1 MYPSMENIVTA
12 LKAMGHNERL
22 RILALLSYGEL
33 TVSEIVKILGL
44 SQPRVTQYIKSL
56 EDAGVIDRV
65 KEGSWVFSR
74 LNRVDRSMFELIS
87 AVLSKLPF
95 DDAVL
100 TSDRRRLEDIRAE
113 RAVAAD
119 KFFTYVAN
127 DAGQLGDEYLPR
139 NDIELRVQNL
149 LGADQYEFMI
159 DLGTGTGRM
168 LELMADRVSRGA
180 GVDNSPEMLKV
191 ARHKLSSKDLGH
203 LTVRM
208 GDLTATPFS
217 SGVADLV
224 TIHQVLHYLD
234 DPAEAIRET
243 GRVLRSNGAALI
255 VDFAA
260 HNQEEFRDKYAHR
273 RLGFQDS
280 DIRQWAGDNQM
291 SVAKIEHIE
300 TESSK
305 PDVKLW
311 LCKKSSVAA

>member
-1 MYPSMENIVTA
+1 MTLMETIVTA
-12 LKAMGHNERL
+12 LKAMGHSERL
-22 RILALLSYGEL
+22 RIVALLSYGEL

-74 LNRVDRSMFELIS
+74 LNRADRPMSELVS
-87 AVLSKLPF
+87 AVLSKLPV
-95 DDAVL
+95 DSAVL
-100 TSDRRRLEDIRAE
+100 TSDRRRLEDIRAD

-119 KFFTYVAN
+119 KFFTDVAN

-139 NDIELRVQNL
+139 QDIDMRVQKL
-149 LGADQYEFMI
+149 LSADQYEFMI

-191 ARHKLSSKDLGH
+191 ARHKLSSQDLGH

-234 DPAEAIRET
+234 DPAEAIREA
-243 GRVLRSNGAALI
+243 GRVLRTEGTVLI
-255 VDFAA
+255 VDFAS
-260 HNQEEFRDKYAHR
+260 HNQEEFREKYAHR
-273 RLGFQDS
+273 RLGFQDA
-280 DIRQWAGDNQM
+280 DINQWASENHI
-291 SVAKIEHIE
+291 SITNIEHIK
-300 TESSK
+300 TEVDK

-311 LCKKSSVAA
+311 LCKKKTISA

>member
-1 MYPSMENIVTA
+1 MTV
-12 LKAMGHNERL
+12 LKVMAHSERL

-74 LNRVDRSMFELIS
+74 LNRTNRSMFELVS
-87 AVLSKLPF
+87 AVLSRLPV

-100 TSDRRRLEDIRAE
+100 TSDRRRLEDIRAD

-127 DAGQLGDEYLPR
+127 DSGQLGDEYLPR
-139 NDIELRVQNL
+139 TDIDLQVQKL
-149 LGADQYEFMI
+149 LGTEQFEFMI

-168 LELMADRVSRGA
+168 LELLSERVTRGA

-191 ARHKLSSKDLGH
+191 ARHKLSSQALGH

-224 TIHQVLHYLD
+224 TIHQVLHYMD
-234 DPAEAIRET
+234 DPGQAIREA
-243 GRVLRSNGAALI
+243 GRVLRSDGAALI

-260 HNQEEFRDKYAHR
+260 HNQEEFREKYAHR
-273 RLGFQDS
+273 RLGFHDS
-280 DIRQWAGDNQM
+280 DIQQWASDNHM
-291 SVAKIEHIE
+291 SVAQIENIE
-300 TESSK
+300 TEISK

-311 LCKKSSVAA
+311 LCRKMAGTA